1 MENKKVREAKLLNG
15 ETALSVLSQKC
26 QRVYWKTFSNKCTFV
41 YSLSRFIE
49 YRITISQRRKTKAI
63 KLFNMSQCLLCC
75 EGSLICPTTEQI
87 IVEKYKYFLQS
98 GSGERGGGGARG
110 GLLEGLVGDQ
120 VPTFYPD
127 HTYLL
132 NCTAV
137 RHGYETNHLRP
148 LKRQAVNF
156 AYLCKHVNALY
167 ITCLS
172 FPPVLIHKR

>member
-1 MENKKVREAKLLNG
+1 
-15 ETALSVLSQKC
+15 
-26 QRVYWKTFSNKCTFV
+26 
-41 YSLSRFIE
+41 
-49 YRITISQRRKTKAI
+49 
-63 KLFNMSQCLLCC
+63 MSQCLLCC

-87 IVEKYKYFLQS
+87 IVDKYKYFLQS
-98 GSGERGGGGARG
+98 GSGERGGGGGRG

-156 AYLCKHVNALY
+156 AYLGKHVNALY

>member
-1 MENKKVREAKLLNG
+1 MENKKVREAKLLKG

-75 EGSLICPTTEQI
+75 EGSLICPTTEQT
-87 IVEKYKYFLQS
+87 IVDKYKYFLQS
-98 GSGERGGGGARG
+98 GSGDRGGGGAGG

-137 RHGYETNHLRP
+137 RHGYETNHLRS

-156 AYLCKHVNALY
+156 AYQGKHVNALY
-167 ITCLS
+167 ITCVFLS
-172 FPPVLIHKR
+172 RQF